1 MLKSYHRARIKAGKK
16 PKPDERTNRTLATFR
31 RKNEQ
36 SEADRALRP
45 KSGIDKVL
53 LSEAF
58 S

>member
-1 MLKSYHRARIKAGKK
+1 LRILC
-16 PKPDERTNRTLATFR
+16 LATFR

>member
-1 MLKSYHRARIKAGKK
+1 LTFAGAILSRSR
-16 PKPDERTNRTLATFR
+16 PLVTFR

>member
-1 MLKSYHRARIKAGKK
+1 VTLFLAGT
-16 PKPDERTNRTLATFR
+16 PALATFR